1 MKKVLKRVVAFI
13 LTLAMCVC
21 TTGAAAS
28 AEASVTTGVVQS
40 SWDGM
45 TTENKYVGENFSVT
59 FSLSGYWNG
68 GYNANIKVENTGSS
82 VIENWYLSFALNNK
96 LTTIWNA
103 EVVSNENGQYVVK
116 NANWNE
122 DIPVGG
128 CAEFGISVNE
138 NFTGFPSTYKLL
150 GENTQVQEDACS
162 VEYILDSDWGSG
174 FTARVLLTNNTE
186 ETLEDWT
193 LEFDFDREIT
203 SIWNGVIENHEG
215 NHYVIK
221 NAGHN
226 ANIVSGSAI
235 SFGFNGE
242 GGTAENVPC
251 EYEVY
256 SYKMNSIEYVELSDG
271 KIDKAYLER
280 AIYTNLLIRNMSID
294 DVKLSDDYDGDGLSL
309 AEEYEYDTNPFSVD
323 TDEDGLDDYSETNI
337 YGTNPIKSDTDN
349 DGMSDGTEVSCGLNP
364 LLRDT
369 DGNGIE
375 DGQEVVTQEVR
386 LDSVKKYNLQDVG
399 TLPSMTMTGKGDYSQ
414 EIYAISLEN
423 DARFTEIDSL
433 VGTPFDIVHE
443 DDLTF
448 EKSCVTFTISDE
460 ILAKTPIEELAIASY
475 IEDTNSIEILETT
488 YDVVN
493 QTISAEPNH
502 YSPIFVFNLLKF
514 LQGLDLD
521 NEDSIIESGKAD
533 VVFVID
539 TTGSMWDEI
548 QNVRNNIESFVSR
561 LEENKVDIRLGLVEY
576 RDIYEDGVGSTKS
589 YDWYTS
595 VDSFKN
601 ELSSLGVDGGGDIPE
616 SVVDALFC
624 ARNMKYRSG
633 VRKYIILL
641 TDADYKNGTSVDAGA
656 TLEDEIQKLCTEEIV
671 VSVVTTPYYASV
683 YNQLVSQTEGVSAN
697 INQNFTTALEPLIV
711 KMGDSINKGCWVRLS
726 NGTIVELDADPTLGD
741 DTVDTDRDGIPDVI
755 ELIECVE
762 VSREDPISG
771 NIVKYKGWT
780 FESNPVKPDTDGDGL
795 LDVDDLDNNKY
806 DAVILVENEKYI
818 KFNSGR
824 TWHKINCTA
833 YEYLDNT
840 VFSNGGNGPDGV
852 TIDNLSEIK
861 QKVNDNEKQ
870 DFSIDELVYIEAYNI
885 YGAQLYMHEKSSAV
899 REEVFRIVIDREP
912 EYYKHSGILS
922 NSTWSKVPKGTEGGF
937 FKGVVLSEAD
947 INYSWKVYS
956 EYDVYH
962 TLSVLIAVGA
972 LVIAEVLVVKAT
984 PVVLAKLQLL
994 IYDVRTYGVIQG
1006 FKMYKYLGFQ
1016 NLPDGVITW
1025 VRMDMADGDSCLDE
1039 FVDASIPIYE
1049 RGKTG
1054 EQALAA
1060 AHPGES
1066 QKYFQTFVNGVK
1078 GGRYVDQFSNGVA
1091 YEAKVGYTC
1100 LSQRI
1105 KTQILKDVYLMKNG
1119 DVSSVVWEFYRSDIT
1134 GRVGASKE
1142 LLQFLTEHGIDFV
1155 IHQ

>member
-1 MKKVLKRVVAFI
+1 MKKVLKRAVAFL

-28 AEASVTTGVVQS
+28 AETSVSTGGVQS
-40 SWDGM
+40 SWDGL

-59 FSLSGYWNG
+59 FSLASYWEG
-68 GYNANIKVENTGSS
+68 GYNANIRVENTGSS
-82 VIENWYLSFALNNK
+82 VIENWYLSFTLNNK

-116 NANWNE
+116 NANWNA
-122 DIPVGG
+122 DISVGG
-128 CAEFGISVNE
+128 YAEFGISVNE
-138 NFTGFPSTYKLL
+138 NFTGFPNAYKLL
-150 GENTQVQEDACS
+150 GENTQVQEDAYS

-203 SIWNGVIENHEG
+203 SIWNGVIEAHEG

-242 GGTAENVPC
+242 GGTAENVPY

-323 TDEDGLDDYSETNI
+323 TDEDGLDDYSEINV

-364 LLRDT
+364 LLKDT

-386 LDSVKKYNLQDVG
+386 LDSVRNYSLQDVG
-399 TLPSMTMTGKGDYSQ
+399 TLPSIIMTGKGDYSQ

-460 ILAKTPIEELAIASY
+460 ILAKIPIEELAIASY
-475 IEDTNSIEILETT
+475 IEDTNSVEILETT

-493 QTISAEPNH
+493 QTISAEPTH
-502 YSPIFVFNLLKF
+502 YSPIFVFNLLNF

-548 QNVRNNIESFVSR
+548 QNVRNNIDSFVSK

-576 RDIYEDGVGSTKS
+576 RDIYADGIGSTKS

-601 ELSSLGVDGGGDIPE
+601 ELASLGVGGGGDTPE
-616 SVVDALFC
+616 SVVDALYC

-711 KMGDSINKGCWVRLS
+711 KMGDSINEGCWVRLS
-726 NGTIVELDADPTLGD
+726 NGTIVELDADPALGD
-741 DTVDTDRDGIPDVI
+741 DTVDTDGDGIPDVI

-762 VSREDPISG
+762 VSWEDPISG

-780 FESNPVKPDTDGDGL
+780 FESNPVKSDTDGDGI
-795 LDVDDLDNNKY
+795 DDYNDFRPKNY
-806 DAVILVENEKYI
+806 DTVVVEENDEYI
-818 KFNSGR
+818 KFNSGNV
-824 TWHKINCTA
+824 WNLIPCTSF
-833 YEYLDNT
+833 D
-840 VFSNGGNGPDGV
+840 
-852 TIDNLSEIK
+852 
-861 QKVNDNEKQ
+861 
-870 DFSIDELVYIEAYNI
+870 
-885 YGAQLYMHEKSSAV
+885 
-899 REEVFRIVIDREP
+899 
-912 EYYKHSGILS
+912 
-922 NSTWSKVPKGTEGGF
+922 
-937 FKGVVLSEAD
+937 
-947 INYSWKVYS
+947 
-956 EYDVYH
+956 
-962 TLSVLIAVGA
+962 
-972 LVIAEVLVVKAT
+972 
-984 PVVLAKLQLL
+984 
-994 IYDVRTYGVIQG
+994 
-1006 FKMYKYLGFQ
+1006 YLGK
-1016 NLPDGVITW
+1016 
-1025 VRMDMADGDSCLDE
+1025 R
-1039 FVDASIPIYE
+1039 
-1049 RGKTG
+1049 
-1054 EQALAA
+1054 
-1060 AHPGES
+1060 
-1066 QKYFQTFVNGVK
+1066 
-1078 GGRYVDQFSNGVA
+1078 
-1091 YEAKVGYTC
+1091 
-1100 LSQRI
+1100 
-1105 KTQILKDVYLMKNG
+1105 
-1119 DVSSVVWEFYRSDIT
+1119 
-1134 GRVGASKE
+1134 
-1142 LLQFLTEHGIDFV
+1142 
-1155 IHQ
+1155 